1 LVPEGDGSAEAAMR
15 MALAGRYATVRA
27 FLVPLGRSMA
37 LGAASGGVKIQSG
50 GVVRILAGPGLRR

>member
-1 LVPEGDGSAEAAMR
+1 MR